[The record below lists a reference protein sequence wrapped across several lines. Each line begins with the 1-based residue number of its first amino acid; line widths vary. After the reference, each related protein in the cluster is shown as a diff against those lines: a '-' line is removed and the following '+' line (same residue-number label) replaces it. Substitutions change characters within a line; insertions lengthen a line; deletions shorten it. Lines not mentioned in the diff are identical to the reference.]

1 MQQFNL
7 ANIPD
12 VRDGLT
18 RTERI
23 ILYCLHQCQEERQ
36 GRFVPTVML
45 YGRVVEHI
53 DITEQ
58 QLVSVLQKFSHF
70 NQINSCG
77 LGQKNGP

>member
-7 ANIPD
+7 ADIPD

-18 RTERI
+18 RTERV

-58 QLVSVLQKFSHF
+58 ELVNVLQRFSNF
-70 NQINSCG
+70 NEANSIG
-77 LGQKNGP
+77 HGQNR